1 MPVAYVDIQDSEDV
15 GQRIDNYLLRSL
27 KGLPRQR
34 IYKILRSG
42 EVRVN
47 GGRIKPSYRLQLDDR
62 IRIPPVTT
70 KAEAPVQF
78 AESTQEILESAVI
91 YEDADLMVLNKPSGF
106 AVHGGSSIASG
117 VIELMREMRGIPR
130 LELAH
135 RIDRDTSGCLLIC
148 KRRSVLVAVQ
158 EAFRQR
164 SVKKKYDVF
173 VNGEWPKSARTVSLR
188 LQRYETP
195 WGERRVR
202 VSSSG
207 QIARTDFSVI
217 GRKDCA
223 THLAA
228 ALHTGRTHQIR
239 VHTQSQQ
246 HPILGDSKY
255 GQESR
260 LEPPRL
266 CLHASRLV
274 VPFGSDRLDV
284 KAPLPLDMKNFWD
297 ALD

>member
-1 MPVAYVDIQDSEDV
+1 MPVEYVDISDFEDV
-15 GQRIDNYLLRSL
+15 GQRIDNFLLRSL

-34 IYKILRSG
+34 VYKILRSG

-47 GGRIKPSYRLQLDDR
+47 GGRIKPSYRLQLEDR

-70 KAEAPVQF
+70 RSATPVQF
-78 AESTQEILESAVI
+78 ADATQEILESAVI
-91 YEDADLMVLNKPSGF
+91 YEDDDLIALNKPSGF
-106 AVHGGSSIASG
+106 AVHGGSSIANG
-117 VIELMREMRGIPR
+117 VIELIRTMRKAPR

-158 EAFRQR
+158 DAFRQR
-164 SVKKKYDVF
+164 TVKKKYDLYVG
-173 VNGEWPKSARTVSLR
+173 GEWPKSVRTVSLR
-188 LQRYETP
+188 LQRYETS

-207 QIARTDFSVI
+207 QQARTDFSVVEQ
-217 GRKDCA
+217 KKQA
-223 THLAA
+223 AHLSAS
-228 ALHTGRTHQIR
+228 LHTGRTHQIR
-239 VHTQSQQ
+239 MHASAQQ

-255 GQESR
+255 GEVAA
-260 LEPPRL
+260 LNAPRL

-274 VPFGSDRLDV
+274 VPLGSDRLDIQ
-284 KAPLPLDMKNFWD
+284 APMHEDMQDFWD
-297 ALD
+297 SLD

>member
-1 MPVAYVDIQDSEDV
+1 M
-15 GQRIDNYLLRSL
+15 
-27 KGLPRQR
+27 
-34 IYKILRSG
+34 
-42 EVRVN
+42 RVN
-47 GGRIKPSYRLQLDDR
+47 GGRIKPSYRLQLDR

-117 VIELMREMRGIPR
+117 VIELMREMRGILR

-164 SVKKKYDVF
+164 SVKKRNTTYSSTA
-173 VNGEWPKSARTVSLR
+173 NGRN
-188 LQRYETP
+188 
-195 WGERRVR
+195 RRVLCR
-202 VSSSG
+202 CGCNGMKRPGVSGVFESHLR

-217 GRKDCA
+217 GRKRLRNAPCGSTA
-223 THLAA
+223 Y
-228 ALHTGRTHQIR
+228 GRTHQIR
-239 VHTQSQQ
+239 VHTQSQE

-260 LEPPRL
+260 LSHHDYVCMRHDWWSHLGRPVG
-266 CLHASRLV
+266 C
-274 VPFGSDRLDV
+274 
-284 KAPLPLDMKNFWD
+284 
-297 ALD
+297 